1 MVTNG
6 KCLRSVLPLEISSS
20 PSTSPCFLLCC
31 TNPSSY
37 CLGNGFLPSRF
48 RASSRISNTSLTEIL
63 PLCKSNNAMLG
74 VASWNLKP
82 HLASANLLISLIKSN
97 LPQCRIA
104 SSLRDNSLGIL
115 LPVSF
120 ASQAFSIIS

>member
-6 KCLRSVLPLEISSS
+6 KCRKSVLPLVISSS
-20 PSTSPCFLLCC
+20 PSTSLCCLLCC

-48 RASSRISNTSLTEIL
+48 RASSLISNTSATDIF
-63 PLCKSNNAMLG
+63 PLCKSNSAMLG

-97 LPQCRIA
+97 LPHCRIP
-104 SSLRDNSLGIL
+104 SSLSDNSSGIL
-115 LPVSF
+115 LPVNF

>member
-6 KCLRSVLPLEISSS
+6 KCLRSVLPLVISSS
-20 PSTSPCFLLCC
+20 PSTSVCCLLCC

-48 RASSRISNTSLTEIL
+48 RASSRISNTSVTDIF
-63 PLCKSNNAMLG
+63 PLCKSSRAMLG

-97 LPQCRIA
+97 LPQCNI
-104 SSLRDNSLGIL
+104 SSLLSDNSSGSL